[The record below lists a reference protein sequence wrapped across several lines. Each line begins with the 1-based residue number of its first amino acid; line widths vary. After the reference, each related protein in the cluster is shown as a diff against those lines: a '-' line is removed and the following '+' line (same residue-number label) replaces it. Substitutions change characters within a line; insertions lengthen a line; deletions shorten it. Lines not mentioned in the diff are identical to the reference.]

1 MGQVGTV
8 VWETAKASRFRPDG
22 IVGTPFHSR
31 TARNSATPWYFNWD
45 LHHVVDV
52 YDDFHTELGAIRES
66 VAMGDMSPLCKCR
79 IEGPD
84 AARLVDHLVPRS
96 TENLRVGSIQ
106 YTPWCNDDGK
116 VVSDG
121 LIFRLDEESYRFT
134 GDPTTEWFLSKAE
147 GFDVEIRDETDDY
160 GILMV
165 QGPRSRD
172 VVNAAT
178 GTDWADLDFS
188 RAAWTSVGGIDIQL
202 ARQGFTGELGYE
214 LFIPANDAAH
224 VWDVMV
230 EAGQPF
236 GIQLCGEWAIDVARV
251 EAGLLIPGPD
261 YANAG
266 PDRTGSHT
274 PSASDPTCESSPY
287 EIGMGSFVDLSKESF
302 VGKEALVAEHQNG
315 GPSRTLS
322 GLDIDWRWIVNAYLE
337 ADTAPNVSPRGDWV
351 TKSVKSG
358 DREVGRASSVTWS
371 PTVSRLI
378 AFGHL
383 ETACSDPG
391 TEVTVDW
398 EIAGTNKTVQ
408 APATVTVLPFLGL
421 RRA

>member
-1 MGQVGTV
+1 MGQEGTV

-31 TARNSATPWYFNWD
+31 TARNNATPWYFNWD

-79 IEGPD
+79 IAGPD
-84 AARLVDHLVPRS
+84 AARLVDYLVPRS

-266 PDRTGSHT
+266 PDMTGSHT
-274 PSASDPTCESSPY
+274 PSASDPTRESSPY

-337 ADTAPNVSPRGDWV
+337 ADTAPNVSPRVDWV

-371 PTVSRLI
+371 PTVSKLI

>member
-1 MGQVGTV
+1 
-8 VWETAKASRFRPDG
+8 
-22 IVGTPFHSR
+22 
-31 TARNSATPWYFNWD
+31 
-45 LHHVVDV
+45 
-52 YDDFHTELGAIRES
+52 
-66 VAMGDMSPLCKCR
+66 
-79 IEGPD
+79 
-84 AARLVDHLVPRS
+84 
-96 TENLRVGSIQ
+96 
-106 YTPWCNDDGK
+106 
-116 VVSDG
+116 
-121 LIFRLDEESYRFT
+121 
-134 GDPTTEWFLSKAE
+134 
-147 GFDVEIRDETDDY
+147 
-160 GILMV
+160 
-165 QGPRSRD
+165 
-172 VVNAAT
+172 
-178 GTDWADLDFS
+178 
-188 RAAWTSVGGIDIQL
+188 
-202 ARQGFTGELGYE
+202 
-214 LFIPANDAAH
+214 
-224 VWDVMV
+224 MV

-337 ADTAPNVSPRGDWV
+337 ADTAPNVSPRVDWV

-398 EIAGTNKTVQ
+398 EIAGTNRTVQ

>member
-1 MGQVGTV
+1 MGQEGTV

-31 TARNSATPWYFNWD
+31 TARNNATPWYFNWD

-84 AARLVDHLVPRS
+84 AARLVDYLVPRS

-106 YTPWCNDDGK
+106 YTPWCNNDGK

-214 LFIPANDAAH
+214 LFIPANGAAH

-274 PSASDPTCESSPY
+274 PSASDPTRESSPY

-302 VGKEALVAEHQNG
+302 VGKEALVAEQQNG

-337 ADTAPNVSPRGDWV
+337 ADTAPNVSPRVDWV

-371 PTVSRLI
+371 PTVSKLI

>member
-66 VAMGDMSPLCKCR
+66 VAMGDMSPLCMCR

-160 GILMV
+160 AILMG
-165 QGPRSRD
+165 QAPRSRD

-178 GTDWADLDFS
+178 ATDWADLDFS

-214 LFIPANDAAH
+214 LFVPANDAAH

-302 VGKEALVAEHQNG
+302 VGKEALVAEHQVG

-337 ADTAPNVSPRGDWV
+337 ADTAPNVSPRVDWV

-398 EIAGTNKTVQ
+398 EIAGTNMTVQ

>member
-66 VAMGDMSPLCKCR
+66 VAMGAMSPLCKCR

-84 AARLVDHLVPRS
+84 AARLVDHVVPRS

-337 ADTAPNVSPRGDWV
+337 ADTAPNVSPRVDWV

-398 EIAGTNKTVQ
+398 EIAGTNRTVQ